1 MGQGDLVL
9 GLIQVATGLVV
20 LMRPGFL
27 LSLAGIVLG
36 FILLLHGV
44 HDIQNAREAKAMGY
58 EYRLSLVVGIV
69 TVVMGL
75 VVMINPFSTAETLL
89 RFAGLFLL
97 LDGLGDLLMVYR
109 SGMK

>member
-1 MGQGDLVL
+1 
-9 GLIQVATGLVV
+9 
-20 LMRPGFL
+20 
-27 LSLAGIVLG
+27 
-36 FILLLHGV
+36 
-44 HDIQNAREAKAMGY
+44 MGY
-58 EYRLSLVVGIV
+58 EYRLSLVVGVV

-75 VVMINPFSTAETLL
+75 VVMINPFSTAQALL